1 MFRHYVALIEEFQT
15 NVIEKKAT
23 VLSASTDTT
32 LPEVTTPSPVLSVED
47 QLKNTTGKAWSPYM
61 YSNPYKLM

>member
-32 LPEVTTPSPVLSVED
+32 LPEVTTPSPVLSVDD
-47 QLKNTTGKAWSPYM
+47 QLKNTTGKA
-61 YSNPYKLM
+61 